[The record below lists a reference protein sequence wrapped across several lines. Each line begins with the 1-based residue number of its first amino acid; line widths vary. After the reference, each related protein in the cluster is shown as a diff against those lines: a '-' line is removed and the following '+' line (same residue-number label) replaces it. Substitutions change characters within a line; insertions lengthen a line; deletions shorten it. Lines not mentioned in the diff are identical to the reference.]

1 MDLFIV
7 LVICLSCL
15 LLVSLLKQSYA
26 KRKLPPGPTPFPLV
40 GNVLQLN
47 RKNISKSISML
58 AKEYGSVFTVYFG
71 TKPTVVLHGYEAVK
85 EALLDHGEEFS
96 GRVSLPVID
105 RYAQGSGLVFS
116 QGELWK
122 ETRRF
127 TLTVLRDMGMG
138 KKTIENR
145 IQEEASYLVEA
156 LKKTNASP
164 CDPSSLLF
172 CVPCNVI
179 CSIIFQNRFDYN
191 DQTFQTLVKHFLDSI
206 RLFNTPWIQLY
217 NTFPIL
223 HYLPGSHHELF
234 KVFNDQ
240 IKFFLKKIQEHQKS
254 LDHNNPRDFIDYLL
268 IKMEKEKHEKQS
280 QFTMHH
286 LVITIW
292 DVFDAGTQTTST
304 TMQFGLLLLMK
315 HPEIAAKVREEIERV
330 IGRDRSPCMQDRSRM
345 PYTDAVIHE
354 IQRYVDL
361 VPNNVPH
368 EVIRDIQFRGYLIPK
383 GTHILPSLTS
393 VLYDEKE
400 FPNPEKFDPGHF
412 LDASGNFKKS
422 DYFLP
427 FSIGKRACAG
437 EGLARMELFLLLTT
451 ILQHFTLK
459 PLVDPKDIDPT
470 PVDNG
475 FLSVPPSY
483 ELCFVPV

>member
-40 GNVLQLN
+40 GNILQLD
-47 RKNISKSISML
+47 RKNISKSISMVKFMNVDHKVTYL
-58 AKEYGSVFTVYFG
+58 LLSVCLVF
-71 TKPTVVLHGYEAVK
+71 VL
-85 EALLDHGEEFS
+85 
-96 GRVSLPVID
+96 I
-105 RYAQGSGLVFS
+105 GLVLS
-116 QGELWK
+116 HGELWK

-145 IQEEASYLVEA
+145 IQEEALCLVEA

-164 CDPSSLLF
+164 CDPSSILF

-206 RLFNTPWIQLY
+206 RLSNTPWIQLY

-240 IKFFLKKIQEHQKS
+240 IKFFLEKIQEHQES

-268 IKMEKEKHEKQS
+268 VKMEKEKHNEQS

-286 LVITIW
+286 LVVTIW

-304 TMQFGLLLLMK
+304 TMKFGLLLLMK
-315 HPEIAAKVREEIERV
+315 HPEITAKVREEIERV
-330 IGRDRSPCMQDRSRM
+330 IGRDRSPCMQDRSHM

-361 VPNNVPH
+361 IPNNAPH
-368 EVIRDIQFRGYLIPK
+368 AVTRDIQFRGYFIPK

-412 LDASGNFKKS
+412 LDASGNFRKS

-427 FSIGKRACAG
+427 FSIGKRACVG

-459 PLVDPKDIDPT
+459 PLIDPKDIDPT

-475 FLSVPPSY
+475 FFSVPPSY
-483 ELCFVPV
+483 QLCFVPV

>member
-40 GNVLQLN
+40 GNILQLD

-58 AKEYGSVFTVYFG
+58 AKEYGPVFTVYFG

-85 EALLDHGEEFS
+85 EALHDRGEEFS
-96 GRVSLPVID
+96 GRVTVPVFD
-105 RYAQGSGLVFS
+105 RYVQG
-116 QGELWK
+116 
-122 ETRRF
+122 
-127 TLTVLRDMGMG
+127 
-138 KKTIENR
+138 
-145 IQEEASYLVEA
+145 A
-156 LKKTNASP
+156 ASP
-164 CDPSSLLF
+164 CDPSSILF

-206 RLFNTPWIQLY
+206 RLSNTPWIQLY

-240 IKFFLKKIQEHQKS
+240 IKFFLEKIQEHQES

-268 IKMEKEKHEKQS
+268 VKMEKEKHNEQS

-286 LVITIW
+286 LVVTIW

-304 TMQFGLLLLMK
+304 TMKFGLLLLMK
-315 HPEIAAKVREEIERV
+315 HPEITAKVREEIERV
-330 IGRDRSPCMQDRSRM
+330 IGRDRSPCMQDRSHM

-361 VPNNVPH
+361 IPNNAPH
-368 EVIRDIQFRGYLIPK
+368 AVTRDIQFRGYFIPK

-412 LDASGNFKKS
+412 LDASGNFRKS

-427 FSIGKRACAG
+427 FSIGKRACVG

-459 PLVDPKDIDPT
+459 PLIDPKDIDPT

-475 FLSVPPSY
+475 FFSVPPSY
-483 ELCFVPV
+483 QLCFVPV